1 MVPACAFE
9 LGGERSLAGVAA
21 SDIEG
26 SAAEDGDVGGA
37 VVAAVARG
45 VLAQRHVELPVQSV
59 LDVPVRAHG
68 VEQRLRGKLARERKD
83 AHIGLDLA
91 VDRSRRLDASER
103 LQARK

>member
-9 LGGERSLAGVAA
+9 LYGERALAGVAA
-21 SDIEG
+21 GDVEG
-26 SAAEDGDVGGA
+26 AAAQDGDVGGA

-68 VEQRLRGKLARERKD
+68 LEQGLRRKGARQRKD
-83 AHIGLDLA
+83 AHVGLDLA
-91 VDRSRRLDASER
+91 VDDSRRLDASE
-103 LQARK
+103 